1 MRLCNNAVLV
11 VLLARTV
18 LALPAHQSPTPLA
31 PGQAAANTVLIPVT
45 VADTKQRLVI
55 SLGPDNFQLYENNI
69 QQQIS
74 TLSTLD
80 SPASIGILFDL
91 SGSMT
96 SKLNPA
102 RESILRFIAACN
114 SQDEFLVVGFNDH
127 PELIENFT
135 NSADDLRARLATV
148 QTGKRTALSDS
159 VNYALDKMKNAHYER
174 KALLVVSD
182 GGDNASKLSENEV
195 RARARKLDVEIYALG
210 IFDPYAATPEL
221 RTGPQFLNDLS
232 ESTGGRLIR
241 VDENDQMGH
250 LAEQAA
256 NALRYQY
263 VIGYLSHDLTHDGKW
278 RKVKVKVNPPQGY
291 PPLTVHARTGYY
303 APSQ

>member
-1 MRLCNNAVLV
+1 MRLCNNAIFV
-11 VLLARTV
+11 VLLAGAV
-18 LALPAHQSPTPLA
+18 LSLPAQQPPTQSSLA
-31 PGQAAANTVLIPVT
+31 QAAVPTVLIPVT
-45 VADTKQRLVI
+45 VVDPKGRLVI
-55 SLGPDNFQLYENNI
+55 SLVPDNFQVYENNI
-69 QQQIS
+69 QQQIAS
-74 TLSTLD
+74 LSTLD
-80 SPASIGILFDL
+80 SPVSIGILFDL

-114 SQDEFLVVGFNDH
+114 PQDEFLVVGFNDH

-135 NSADDLRARLATV
+135 NSADDIRARLATV

-159 VNYALDKMKNAHYER
+159 VNYALDKMKNAHYEKR
-174 KALLVVSD
+174 ALLVVSD

-195 RARARKLDVEIYALG
+195 RTRARKSDVEIYAMG
-210 IFDPYAATPEL
+210 IFDPYAATPDE
-221 RTGPQFLNDLS
+221 RTRPQFLADLS

-241 VDENDQMGH
+241 VDEIDQIGH

-256 NALRYQY
+256 KELRYQY
-263 VIGYLSHDLTHDGKW
+263 VIGYLSHDLTRDSKW
-278 RKVKVKVNPPQGY
+278 RKVKVKVNPPQGL

-303 APSQ
+303 APLQ